1 MKLKGEEIT
10 SKLKKV
16 PDDQKTHK
24 NPTLRGANYKPS
36 DSVNKSCAIVT
47 HKNGTDLKRPVFE
60 LEDKKWKIEYQVK
73 QDNLIVDQ
81 TDMKQSVY
89 VYKCKECTIT
99 VKGKVNSIL
108 IDSCNRVGILFDD
121 VLSTVEFINSTNVQ
135 MQATGKVPTVAIE
148 KTDGCQVYL
157 SKSSIDAEVVSS
169 KSSSMNVLLV
179 NEAGDDY
186 DEFPVP
192 EQFKSIID
200 SKTRKIITTATES
213 C

>member
-1 MKLKGEEIT
+1 
-10 SKLKKV
+10 V

-24 NPTLRGANYKPS
+24 NPALRVANYKPS
-36 DSVNKSCAIVT
+36 SSVDKSSVPVP
-47 HKNGTDLKRPVFE
+47 HKNGNDFKPAVFE

-73 QDNLIVDQ
+73 QENLIVDQ

-89 VYKCKECTIT
+89 VYKCRECTII

-157 SKSSIDAEVVSS
+157 SKSSIDAEIVSS
-169 KSSSMNVLLV
+169 KSSSMNVLVV
-179 NEAGDDY
+179 NEAGDDF

-192 EQFKSIID
+192 EQFKTRID
-200 SKTRKIITTATES
+200 SKTRKLVTTATES